1 MRSLILILASAAGAL
16 AAPPMRIVSTAPSF
30 TETAFALG
38 AGDRVVAVSTYCH
51 YPEKAN
57 QLPRIGSYL
66 KPNVEAIARL
76 RPDLVLVHAEQ
87 VQIIEQF
94 KTLGLRVLP
103 LRNNTLEEVMKS
115 MRELGAALEIPASA
129 VLLEQSIRARLKKLE
144 NASLGK
150 KPVSM
155 LFVVGRTPGK
165 LDGMVVVG
173 KGSFLNE
180 LIRVAGGRNVMADS
194 PVTYPKISIEAVL
207 RLDPDV
213 IVDMGDMAETTGV
226 TETHKLA
233 VVQLWKDQPGIR
245 AARQGRV
252 FAVAA
257 DIFVVPGPRVSEA
270 AEAFS
275 RMLHGGQPH

>member
-1 MRSLILILASAAGAL
+1 
-16 AAPPMRIVSTAPSF
+16 
-30 TETAFALG
+30 
-38 AGDRVVAVSTYCH
+38 
-51 YPEKAN
+51 
-57 QLPRIGSYL
+57 
-66 KPNVEAIARL
+66 
-76 RPDLVLVHAEQ
+76 
-87 VQIIEQF
+87 
-94 KTLGLRVLP
+94 
-103 LRNNTLEEVMKS
+103 MKS

-194 PVTYPKISIEAVL
+194 AVTYPKISIEGVL

-257 DIFVVPGPRVSEA
+257 DIFVVPGPRVGEA

>member
-1 MRSLILILASAAGAL
+1 MRRLILLTLSAL
-16 AAPPMRIVSTAPSF
+16 AALAAPMRIVSTAPSF
-30 TETAFALG
+30 TETVFALG
-38 AGDRVVAVSTYCH
+38 AGDRVIAVSTYCH
-51 YPEKAN
+51 YPEATN

-76 RPDLVLVHAEQ
+76 KPDLVLVHSEQ
-87 VQIIEQF
+87 RQIIEQF

-103 LRNNTLEEVMKS
+103 LRNNTLNEVTAS
-115 MRELGAALEIPASA
+115 IRDLGAALELSA
-129 VLLEQSIRARLKKLE
+129 AAAKLDQKIRTRLKTLE
-144 NASLGK
+144 TANMGK

-165 LDGMVVVG
+165 LDGMIVVG

-180 LIRVAGGRNVMADS
+180 LIRVAGGKNVMADS
-194 PVTYPKISIEAVL
+194 PVTYPKISIEAIL

-226 TETHKLA
+226 TDAHIRS
-233 VVQLWKDQPGIR
+233 VVQLWRDQSGIR
-245 AARQGRV
+245 AAQQGRV

-257 DIFVVPGPRVSEA
+257 DIFVVPGPRVTEA

-275 RMLHGGQPH
+275 RMLHGGTAH

>member
-1 MRSLILILASAAGAL
+1 MRSLVLILASAAAVL

-94 KTLGLRVLP
+94 KALGLRVLP

-144 NASLGK
+144 NSSRGK
-150 KPVSM
+150 KPVSI

-180 LIRVAGGRNVMADS
+180 LIRVAGGRNVMANS

-226 TETHKLA
+226 TEQHMLA
-233 VVQLWKDQPGIR
+233 VEQVWKDQPGIR

-257 DIFVVPGPRVSEA
+257 DIFVVPGPRVGEA